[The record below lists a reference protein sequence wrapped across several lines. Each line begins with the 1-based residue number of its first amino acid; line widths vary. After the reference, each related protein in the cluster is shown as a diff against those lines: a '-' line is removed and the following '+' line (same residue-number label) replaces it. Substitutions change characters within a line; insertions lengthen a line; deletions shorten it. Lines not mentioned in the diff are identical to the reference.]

1 MAQAVTVY
9 RWDDVGAS
17 QVANAT
23 PSELLTI
30 IKKCCV
36 DGYGTKSPLGWNIL
50 QESNTLLV
58 MQNSIADG
66 GSGSIVQF
74 RASGDE
80 DTVGNIIYFKG
91 AAAYNG
97 VDNLTKPSYQKAL
110 KPSSNWD
117 AWVLIGTATGF
128 YFIHGHPTA
137 ALAEATD
144 KVNDKTIFVGDIK
157 SYIQADAGKFI
168 VLSGGEETDITTT
181 QVLGWSYCWD
191 RGVSSYSSIKKTI
204 KLWSY
209 DGDSSSIDYCIRPP
223 FCDSYYSRPV
233 LSTCDYFQR
242 FLITENTNTSTN
254 RGQFSMRGEM
264 PGLVSPL
271 WPFQASEAWP
281 SFVEINGAQHFAV
294 RGVRGSVKSY
304 INIEEW

>member
-1 MAQAVTVY
+1 MASPVTIY
-9 RWDDVGAS
+9 RWDDVGAP

-50 QESNTLLV
+50 EESNTLLV

-80 DTVGNIIYFKG
+80 DTAGNIIYFKG
-91 AAAYNG
+91 AGAFVG
-97 VDNLTKPSYQKAL
+97 VDNLTKPSYQKAIKL
-110 KPSSNWD
+110 RSNWD

-128 YFIHGHPTA
+128 YFIYGHPTA
-137 ALAEATD
+137 ALAEGYD
-144 KVNDKTIFVGDIK
+144 RVNDQTIFVGDIK
-157 SYIQADAGKFI
+157 SYIQADAGRFI
-168 VLSGGEETDITTT
+168 VLSGGEETDITATNIFS
-181 QVLGWSYCWD
+181 WSYHWD
-191 RGVSSYSSIKKTI
+191 RAVCSYSSIKKTI

-209 DGDSSSIDYCIRPP
+209 DGASSSIDYYIRPP
-223 FCDSYYSRPV
+223 FCDLNRSSPV
-233 LSTCDYFQR
+233 LSTCDYFQP
-242 FLITENTNTSTN
+242 FLITENGSSTTT

-271 WPFQASEAWP
+271 CPFQESEAWP
-281 SFVEINGAQHFAV
+281 SIVEINGFQHFAV
-294 RGVRGSVKSY
+294 RGVGRSVKSY